1 MLLTFLKNGDYIP
14 VAFTQNVTNKIRRGS
29 ELTICV
35 HEKYAYLDMFT
46 KDEIKINYD
55 LARAYVEIGL
65 VTCTGG
71 NIENGERQYVV
82 NQIRLC

>member
-1 MLLTFLKNGDYIP
+1 MLLTFLKNADNIP
-14 VAFTQNVTNKIRRGS
+14 IAFTQNVTNKIRRGS

-35 HEKYAYLDMFT
+35 DEKYAYLDMFT

-65 VTCTGG
+65 VTCIGG
-71 NIENGERQYVV
+71 NIENRERKYVV
-82 NQIRLC
+82 NQITIK